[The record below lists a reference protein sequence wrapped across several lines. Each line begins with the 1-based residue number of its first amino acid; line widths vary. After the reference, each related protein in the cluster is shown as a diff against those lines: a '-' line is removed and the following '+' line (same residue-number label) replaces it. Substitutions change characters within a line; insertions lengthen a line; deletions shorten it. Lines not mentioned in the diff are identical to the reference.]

1 MEEQTTE
8 NLLAHDEAACFKD
21 LIGSQALSDLRE
33 DQSTLGRTR
42 LDFLNSWRSI
52 VTAITF
58 FFFLF
63 KETDCF
69 RTNYSGKAVS
79 AVDDYPKKKKKKSR
93 WSLF

>member
-42 LDFLNSWRSI
+42 LDFLNS
-52 VTAITF
+52 
-58 FFFLF
+58 
-63 KETDCF
+63 
-69 RTNYSGKAVS
+69 
-79 AVDDYPKKKKKKSR
+79 
-93 WSLF
+93 